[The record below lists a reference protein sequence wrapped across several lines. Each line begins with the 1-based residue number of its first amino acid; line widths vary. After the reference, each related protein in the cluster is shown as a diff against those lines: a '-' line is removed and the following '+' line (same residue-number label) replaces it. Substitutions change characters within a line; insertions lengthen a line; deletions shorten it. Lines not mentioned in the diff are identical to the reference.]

1 MNGTLSPVLAN
12 PFGAGTVTYDLARQ
26 MPGATK
32 VSTSAFAAAVVNHI
46 PTK

>member
-1 MNGTLSPVLAN
+1 MTGLEGAI
-12 PFGAGTVTYDLARQ
+12 GAGTVTYDLARQ

-32 VSTSAFAAAVVNHI
+32 VSTSAFGDAVVNHL